1 MADLEDKKV
10 SQLESGTV
18 TSNSVFLDSGNGVST
33 KVGSQD
39 VANFVGKTHAFSG
52 SGGLNTTA
60 KTLVGAIN
68 EVAGSAG
75 KSNLA
80 DMDDVNI
87 DDQTLAGGQAIV
99 YDDTN
104 DEWVNGDVAS
114 ALESLTDVDIDSTSL
129 ADGQAIVYD
138 ETNDKW
144 VNGDVASGAS
154 ANEALPYDENTSYVY
169 GNYCTNLGYLW
180 RCTSTTGTTGTWD
193 ATKWV
198 AVMITDEYKRVRIM
212 TKAQFDLLSA
222 DEKDG
227 FIYVSDYPTKIQDID
242 NVTLTTSDNNK
253 LLGVS
258 VSGSDISVG
267 AVEVTADDIP
277 YSTGVSVADKLDSL
291 TTVKDVSSSVTK
303 YTNIDYFEKS
313 VVRSGNVVCVYISFS
328 FSSTPTANNII
339 AENLPKAAAN
349 MLLLCECT
357 SGSNNGKAS
366 RVMVNTNGRVLDWY
380 TSGFFGTGMNYSII
394 GSYITNV
401 PI

>member
-39 VANFVGKTHAFSG
+39 VANFVGKTHAFTG

-87 DDQTLAGGQAIV
+87 DDQTLEGGQTII

-114 ALESLTDVDIDSTSL
+114 TLESLTDVDIDSTSL

-144 VNGDVASGAS
+144 VNGTVSGGAS
-154 ANEALPYDENTSYVY
+154 VVQKTMAEYTALP
-169 GNYCTNLGYLW
+169 
-180 RCTSTTGTTGTWD
+180 
-193 ATKWV
+193 
-198 AVMITDEYKRVRIM
+198 
-212 TKAQFDLLSA
+212 
-222 DEKDG
+222 
-227 FIYVSDYPTKIQDID
+227 
-242 NVTLTTSDNNK
+242 
-253 LLGVS
+253 
-258 VSGSDISVG
+258 
-267 AVEVTADDIP
+267 
-277 YSTGVSVADKLDSL
+277 
-291 TTVKDVSSSVTK
+291 SS
-303 YTNIDYFEKS
+303 E
-313 VVRSGNVVCVYISFS
+313 
-328 FSSTPTANNII
+328 
-339 AENLPKAAAN
+339 KAAIFSA
-349 MLLLCECT
+349 
-357 SGSNNGKAS
+357 AS
-366 RVMVNTNGRVLDWY
+366 LSLNL
-380 TSGFFGTGMNYSII
+380 
-394 GSYITNV
+394 
-401 PI
+401 

>member
-87 DDQTLAGGQAIV
+87 DDQTLAGGQGLV

-114 ALESLTDVDIDSTSL
+114 TLASLTDVDIDSTSL

-144 VNGDVASGAS
+144 VNGTVSGGAS
-154 ANEALPYDENTSYVY
+154 VIQLTMAQYTALPSADKMNGSIYKITDKALIYCLDEAYHAV
-169 GNYCTNLGYLW
+169 LEI
-180 RCTSTTGTTGTWD
+180 TSTDYALLTSDEKNNGTLYI
-193 ATKWV
+193 
-198 AVMITDEYKRVRIM
+198 ITDE
-212 TKAQFDLLSA
+212 
-222 DEKDG
+222 E
-227 FIYVSDYPTKIQDID
+227 
-242 NVTLTTSDNNK
+242 TTAS
-253 LLGVS
+253 
-258 VSGSDISVG
+258 
-267 AVEVTADDIP
+267 DIP
-277 YSTGVSVADKLDSL
+277 YASGVSVADKLDDINANIALETLTSKITAVQGVSL
-291 TTVKDVSSSVTK
+291 EIISLHKQGNIAIISFVLRIPNISGTILTFTDVFPSATTFNTVKDNDNVVPYLKIERTSTGGKLVTDVTK
-303 YTNIDYFEKS
+303 T
-313 VVRSGNVVCVYISFS
+313 
-328 FSSTPTANNII
+328 
-339 AENLPKAAAN
+339 
-349 MLLLCECT
+349 
-357 SGSNNGKAS
+357 
-366 RVMVNTNGRVLDWY
+366 TNGLVI
-380 TSGFFGTGMNYSII
+380 GEII
-394 GSYITNV
+394 FIV
-401 PI
+401 D